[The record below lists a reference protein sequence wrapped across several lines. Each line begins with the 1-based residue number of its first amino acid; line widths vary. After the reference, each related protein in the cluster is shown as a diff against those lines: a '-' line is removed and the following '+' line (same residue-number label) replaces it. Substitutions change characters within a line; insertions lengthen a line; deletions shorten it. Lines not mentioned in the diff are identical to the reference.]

1 MCVRFVGHVGF
12 DKKGAGSLGD
22 FLAKAAPP
30 TAEGHGRSLLREA
43 FDDAMTD
50 PACASGNK
58 SNFSFEPFC
67 HISLAV
73 LGLLDCEM
81 QHALPA
87 DGAAPYIPARFSLP
101 RKPVCDD
108 RV

>member
-1 MCVRFVGHVGF
+1 VCVRFLGHIGF
-12 DKKGAGSLGD
+12 DIQGAGGLGD

-58 SNFSFEPFC
+58 SNFSFEPIC
-67 HISLAV
+67 HISLLV
-73 LGLLDCEM
+73 LLTGDC
-81 QHALPA
+81 
-87 DGAAPYIPARFSLP
+87 
-101 RKPVCDD
+101 
-108 RV
+108 